1 MSHSHPAFRQI
12 VLDTENARELAE
24 FYRELLGLMYKPG
37 DEAPAPGEPDPAG
50 ADWLVLL
57 GADLRRLLAFQQ
69 VEKLEKTTWPEGP
82 RPQQLHLDFSVPH
95 LDDLRTHNIRALSLG
110 ATLLDDRID
119 DPDEALVV
127 LADPAGHP
135 FCIFVVTD

>member
-1 MSHSHPAFRQI
+1 MSHPAFRQI

-24 FYRELLGLMYKPG
+24 FYRQLLGLSYEPG
-37 DEAPAPGEPDPAG
+37 DEVPAEGEPDRAG

-57 GADLRRLLAFQQ
+57 GHDGHRLLAFQQ
-69 VEKLEKTTWPEGP
+69 VESLPKATWPEGP
-82 RPQQLHLDFSVPH
+82 RPQQLHLDFSVPN
-95 LDDLRTHNIRALSLG
+95 LDELRTHNIRALSLG

-119 DPDEALVV
+119 DPAETLVV

-135 FCIFVVTD
+135 FCIFVTSA

>member
-1 MSHSHPAFRQI
+1 MSHPEFRQV

-24 FYRELLGLMYKPG
+24 FYRRLLDLDYIAG
-37 DEAPAPGEPDPAG
+37 DEAPAPGESDPAG

-57 GADLRRLLAFQQ
+57 GADGRRLLAFQQ
-69 VEKLEKTTWPEGP
+69 VARLEQATWPEGP
-82 RPQQLHLDFSVPH
+82 RPQQLHLDFSVGT
-95 LDDLRTHNIRALSLG
+95 LDELRTHNTRALSLG

-119 DPDEALVV
+119 DPNEALVV

-135 FCIFVVTD
+135 FCIFVTSD